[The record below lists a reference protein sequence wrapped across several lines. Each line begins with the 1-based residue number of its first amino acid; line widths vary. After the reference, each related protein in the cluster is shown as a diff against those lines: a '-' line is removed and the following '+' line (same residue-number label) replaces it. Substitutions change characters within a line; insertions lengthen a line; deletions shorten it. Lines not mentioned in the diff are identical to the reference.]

1 MKKHFYLL
9 AGELFD
15 LITMDDNCCIYPGK
29 SHFTAIISAV
39 LEASRHSTEL
49 KTTNHNEWN
58 LLHNYR
64 SAIQDSADVDINITN
79 IEVLEPEQR
88 IKIFYI
94 ITANDEDSHNEMI
107 LERNH
112 FKSELWRKFH
122 HPGGKLLDSK
132 ESIDNIF
139 CLFEKAAQIIE
150 PVELNKAED
159 SRLTSTYRMYT
170 SLHEIYNDDDID
182 ERGKKQIETTLGA
195 ALFYL
200 PHPVNESW
208 NRLVSKDAIK
218 QFKKGH
224 SMVKDHIVPRRM
236 ASAKL
241 LSSEKAIDYNV
252 FVERFKTEFSKF
264 SYVTSQENKTLINYE
279 GDYRTAANNLGIEF
293 LEFPEEFNHNQLKK
307 TLLSLQDI
315 NQETLDGLLNS

>member
-1 MKKHFYLL
+1 MKKYFYLV

-15 LITMDDNCCIYPGK
+15 LITLNDDCCIYPGK
-29 SHFTAIISAV
+29 SHFTTIISAV
-39 LEASRHSTEL
+39 LEVSGYSTKL

-64 SAIQDSADVDINITN
+64 SAIQDSADVDVNITN
-79 IEVLEPEQR
+79 IEVLEPKQK

-94 ITANDEDSHNEMI
+94 LSANGEDSHNEMI
-107 LERNH
+107 LGRNH
-112 FKSELWRKFH
+112 FKSELWRNFH
-122 HPGGKLLDSK
+122 NPGGKLLDSK

-150 PVELNKAED
+150 PIELNKAED
-159 SRLTSTYRMYT
+159 SRFTSTYRMYT
-170 SLHEIYNDDDID
+170 SLQEIYNDENID
-182 ERGKKQIETTLGA
+182 EIGKKQIETTLGA

-208 NRLVSKDAIK
+208 NRWVSKDAIE
-218 QFKKGH
+218 QFKNGH

-241 LSSEKAIDYNV
+241 LSSEKAIDYNT

-279 GDYRTAANNLGIEF
+279 GDYLTAANNLGIEF
-293 LEFPEEFNHNQLKK
+293 LEFSEEFNHNQLKR
-307 TLLSLQDI
+307 TLISLKEI
-315 NQETLDGLLNS
+315 NQETLDELLNS